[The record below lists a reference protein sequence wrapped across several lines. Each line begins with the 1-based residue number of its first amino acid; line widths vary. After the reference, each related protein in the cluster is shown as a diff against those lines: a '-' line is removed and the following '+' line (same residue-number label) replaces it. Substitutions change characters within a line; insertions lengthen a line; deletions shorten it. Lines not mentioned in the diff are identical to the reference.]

1 MSMSDPIADLLTRI
15 RNAQMVA
22 KSTVSVPSSKVK
34 VAIAQVLKDEGYI
47 DSFKVSAEGG
57 KPELVIVLKYYAG
70 RPVIERIERVSRP
83 GLRVY
88 RGSDAIP
95 QVQKGLGVAI
105 VTTPQG
111 VMTDRKARATGVG
124 GEVLCYVAYSVT
136 LRRN

>member
-22 KSTVSVPSSKVK
+22 KQTVSVPSSKVK

-47 DSFKVSAEGG
+47 DGFEVKSDGAKS
-57 KPELVIVLKYYAG
+57 ELLIALKYYAG

-88 RGSDAIP
+88 KGRDAIP
-95 QVQKGLGVAI
+95 QVMNGLGVAI
-105 VTTPQG
+105 VTTPKG
-111 VMTDRKARATGVG
+111 VMTDRHARATGVG
-124 GEVLCYVAYSVT
+124 GEVIGYVA
-136 LRRN
+136 